1 MDFRIIVAL
10 ACLFIGLSKG
20 GLGGPIPVAMLT
32 PLLSQIMPAAQAVG
46 IVLVP
51 LLIGDLIAIWFYW
64 RQWDSA
70 RIKLLLPAA
79 VVGVV
84 IGSLLLRYLA
94 DSGQDVAIKLILGIF
109 TLIVVVYK
117 VASSRLTA
125 VRYEP
130 RQWHG
135 WLAGWGSGFGSAL
148 ANVGAPPYTAYML
161 LQKIDNPVVFI
172 GTTSLFFAIVNAL
185 KLPFVLANKNILD
198 FHLLLSIAWA
208 LPLIPVGAYLGRY
221 FVSVV
226 NPKVFEQLM
235 LVLLFLLSVYTLGDA
250 ISKMAG

>member
-1 MDFRIIVAL
+1 MDFRIVVAL

-20 GLGGPIPVAMLT
+20 GLGGPIPVALLT

-51 LLIGDLIAIWFYW
+51 LLVGDMIAIWFYW
-64 RQWDSA
+64 RKWDGA
-70 RIKLLLPAA
+70 RIRLLLPAA
-79 VVGVV
+79 VIGIV

-94 DSGQDVAIKLILGIF
+94 DSGQDVVIKLLLGIF
-109 TLIVVVYK
+109 TLIIAVYK
-117 VASSRLTA
+117 VASGRLTA
-125 VRYEP
+125 IRYES

-135 WLAGWGSGFGSAL
+135 SVAGWASGFGSAL

-161 LQKIDNPVVFI
+161 LQKIEDPVVFL
-172 GTTSLFFAIVNAL
+172 GTTSLFFGIVNAI

-208 LPLIPVGAYLGRY
+208 LPLIPVGAYLGRK
-221 FVSVV
+221 FVKVV
-226 NPKVFEQLM
+226 NPKVFEQIM
-235 LVLLFLLSVYTLGDA
+235 LVLLFVLSIYTLVDA
-250 ISKMAG
+250 VSKLGG